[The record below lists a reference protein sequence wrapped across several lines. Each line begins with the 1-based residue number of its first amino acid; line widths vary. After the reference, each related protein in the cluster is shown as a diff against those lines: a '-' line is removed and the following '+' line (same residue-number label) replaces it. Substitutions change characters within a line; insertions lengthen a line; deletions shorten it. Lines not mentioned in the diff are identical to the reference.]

1 MVCVWRLVLATFACV
16 GKSEGFCCWWSATG
30 DPCDCSETSKASNL
44 ATSLACVD
52 GGGSWCSEDGEQSA
66 PEDGEQSAA
75 VRRGRAVRARP
86 GPRPEVPVGR
96 FPAGAPPRTM
106 AAPAYSKEEVS
117 ALRGIFALY
126 DPDGTGEIGS
136 NDLENLFKKIGF
148 FNYAAVELIKQFD
161 VEEPKTIDFAKFL
174 EMVEAGQPDQP
185 GEEPDPKVLD
195 GGEQFAPEDGSSSC
209 ACRSIMAG
217 ITDKWCQLSDCD
229 PAFAAQC
236 SSACPTALARAART
250 QAKSPA
256 APRARKV
263 PRRVAA
269 RAAAAAAAPP
279 PPQRKLASA
288 EKPPK
293 KAPPFSS
300 STPDGCER
308 NWLFQVSTGRSGST
322 SLMTMLNDLPNVYIA
337 GENDG
342 LFESLYAL
350 HKSSILTDSMAK
362 GKKDHDAWWHHPVER
377 SKLQRIARTYVE
389 SAIGLKQNQN
399 YAWVGFKEIRF
410 RTDDELDYI
419 LSLFPCS
426 KVIVNIRRDVVRQH
440 KSAFKRSSPIS
451 KLKSQ
456 NDMLLKWSKK
466 HPKRVF
472 RLALE
477 DFNLDNF
484 NRLAVWL
491 DFPNCHFKQIAHANR
506 NGGYGA
512 DNRHFVTC

>member
-86 GPRPEVPVGR
+86 GPRHKAPVGR
-96 FPAGAPPRTM
+96 FHAGAPPRTI
-106 AAPAYSKEEVS
+106 AAPAYGEEEVS

-174 EMVEAGQPDQP
+174 EMVKAGQPDQP
-185 GEEPDPKVLD
+185 GEE
-195 GGEQFAPEDGSSSC
+195 APG
-209 ACRSIMAG
+209 A
-217 ITDKWCQLSDCD
+217 
-229 PAFAAQC
+229 
-236 SSACPTALARAART
+236 
-250 QAKSPA
+250 
-256 APRARKV
+256 
-263 PRRVAA
+263 
-269 RAAAAAAAPP
+269 
-279 PPQRKLASA
+279 
-288 EKPPK
+288 
-293 KAPPFSS
+293 
-300 STPDGCER
+300 TPDGCER

-350 HKSSILTDSMAK
+350 HKSSIRTESRAK
-362 GKKDHDAWWHHPVER
+362 GKNGVHNAWWHHPVER
-377 SKLQRIARTYVE
+377 SKLERIVRTYVE

-440 KSAFKRSSPIS
+440 ESAFKRSSPIS
-451 KLKSQ
+451 KLKSH
-456 NDMLLKWSKK
+456 NDMLLKWSTK
-466 HPKRVF
+466 HRNRVF
-472 RLALE
+472 TLALE

-506 NGGYGA
+506 NGGYGV